1 MRGRPKLEDSRD
13 NQYRVRLNDEENRML
28 TYASQKTGKAKSE
41 IFRLAL
47 VDYYNKVCLT
57 ELNLE
62 NAEEDAWDLGTI
74 SLKRVIKCPFCG
86 SQIRVD
92 LEDECRTTS
101 EERDMGTETLYEF
114 DFEGECPSCEKT
126 YRVTGYVSE
135 YPQGALN
142 FEKINIKQA
151 EPLADIPGSNLME
164 GLIFASV
171 AGAAKMLAKGQR
183 RKRKGEKDYE

>member
-28 TYASQKTGKAKSE
+28 TYASQKTGKVKSE

-47 VDYYNKVCLT
+47 VDYYNKVCLN

-62 NAEEDAWDLGTI
+62 AEDDAWDLGTI

-92 LEDECRTTS
+92 LEDECQTTS
-101 EERDMGTETLYEF
+101 EEHDMGAETLYEF

-142 FEKINIKQA
+142 YEKINVKLA
-151 EPLADIPGSNLME
+151 EPLADIPVSDLPENV
-164 GLIFASV
+164 IA
-171 AGAAKMLAKGQR
+171 AGEAKVEKMLAKGQQ
-183 RKRKGEKDYE
+183 RKRKGVKRNE

>member
-62 NAEEDAWDLGTI
+62 SAEEDAWDLGTI
-74 SLKRVIKCPFCG
+74 SLKRVIKCPFCS

-92 LEDECRTTS
+92 LEDECQTTI
-101 EERDMGTETLYEF
+101 EERGMGPETLYEF
-114 DFEGECPSCEKT
+114 DFEGECPACQKAYHVS
-126 YRVTGYVSE
+126 GYVSE

-142 FEKINIKQA
+142 FERINVKMV
-151 EPLADIPGSNLME
+151 EPLADVPVSELPEHVVEDGKAKVEELLAGS
-164 GLIFASV
+164 
-171 AGAAKMLAKGQR
+171 QR
-183 RKRKGEKDYE
+183 K